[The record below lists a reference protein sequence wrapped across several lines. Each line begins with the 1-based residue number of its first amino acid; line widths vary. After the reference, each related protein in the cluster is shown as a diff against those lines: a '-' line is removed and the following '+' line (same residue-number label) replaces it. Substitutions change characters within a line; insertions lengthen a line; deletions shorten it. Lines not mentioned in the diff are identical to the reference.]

1 MAVGSEAPI
10 FLRRALQGRFDEA
23 RRVSDSLEPVR
34 RALAGSRPAGT
45 PHAQQKYWQEL
56 LGQVGGPVR
65 RPLLPLQAGDL
76 ASIRKAFDASGLHA
90 GNLASAS
97 SA

>member
-1 MAVGSEAPI
+1 MKSDTREPSNSRLTLVKVG
-10 FLRRALQGRFDEA
+10 RRTVVRIA
-23 RRVSDSLEPVR
+23 RRLT
-34 RALAGSRPAGT
+34 SRPAGT